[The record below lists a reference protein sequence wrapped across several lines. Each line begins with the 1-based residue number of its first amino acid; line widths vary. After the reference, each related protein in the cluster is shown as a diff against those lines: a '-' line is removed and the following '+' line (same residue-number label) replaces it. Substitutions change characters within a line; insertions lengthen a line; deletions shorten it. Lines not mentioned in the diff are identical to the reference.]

1 MKKIAIVNYGINN
14 IKSIFNAVNQI
25 GYNPIVIENSID
37 IKNFSCLILPGVGA
51 FDKGV
56 NNLKSN
62 GIYDQIIEFKNS
74 KKPLLGICLGMQMLF
89 EKSHEFGMHLGFGF
103 IDGSVKKIMKK
114 NKLQKIP
121 SIGWF
126 SLVNKKEINPFGI
139 KPNEKFYFI
148 HSYEAKASRKEN
160 VLYKYD
166 NGYSEITSIV
176 KKDNVTGVQFHPEK
190 SGEVGL
196 KFLKNYFESVI

>member
-25 GYNPIVIENSID
+25 GYNPIIIENLID
-37 IKNFSCLILPGVGA
+37 IENCSCLILPGVGA
-51 FDKGV
+51 FDKGID
-56 NNLKSN
+56 NLKLN

-74 KKPLLGICLGMQMLF
+74 NKPLLGICLGMQMLF
-89 EKSHEFGMHLGFGF
+89 EKSYEFGVHKGFGF
-103 IDGSVKKIMKK
+103 LEGNVRKIKKK

-126 SLVNKKEINPFGI
+126 SLVNKKETNIFGI
-139 KPNEKFYFI
+139 RPNEKFYFI
-148 HSYEAKASRKEN
+148 HGYQAQALKKGN
-160 VLYKYD
+160 ILYKYD
-166 NGYSEITSIV
+166 NGYSEIVSVV

-196 KFLKNYFESVI
+196 KFLRNYFELEI